1 MWNRSACGR
10 DLRCCR
16 VTGVI
21 LRRKRAGSIALTT
34 VGLAS
39 LSKTAVMSAPASAAP
54 LKEKVWFHSGLS
66 VRFFTAVRFARLS

>member
-1 MWNRSACGR
+1 M
-10 DLRCCR
+10 
-16 VTGVI
+16 
-21 LRRKRAGSIALTT
+21 TT